1 MFKKSEVPAC
11 GACQNSL
18 VTVESNI
25 TEWQVMYTTH
35 VTQKAKKYH
44 DGFLKLAISG
54 SLQRQVKLY
63 DEGRKLL
70 NSRFLR
76 KEEIIRYGESIAF
89 DAHLVDIGEPQ
100 AKLQVQVDVH
110 IQENNHN
117 VFQNAGMMHRNQN
130 FFKAK
135 KSGKPPC
142 EASPSVIA
150 NSSCSISA
158 IDRIELSKDVS
169 TNKPLRDAIQIFSIL
184 QKPMAVKSNDAGSTD
199 NSMMGQLS
207 STKGLKGLD
216 AVVDVPDD
224 NQESCKNK
232 DIGGPNEVE
241 DIENCPDLMS
251 SKSMAH
257 GPGEEAKSASKVD
270 KLPSFDLGF

>member
-1 MFKKSEVPAC
+1 
-11 GACQNSL
+11 
-18 VTVESNI
+18 
-25 TEWQVMYTTH
+25 MYTTH

-100 AKLQVQVDVH
+100 ANLQAQVDVH
-110 IQENNHN
+110 VQENNHN
-117 VFQNAGMMHRNQN
+117 VFQNAGMMNRNQN
-130 FFKAK
+130 FLKAE
-135 KSGKPPC
+135 KSGKPES
-142 EASPSVIA
+142 EASPRETADSP
-150 NSSCSISA
+150 CSISA
-158 IDRIELSKDVS
+158 VDGIELGKDVPVI
-169 TNKPLRDAIQIFSIL
+169 KPLRDAIQILSIL
-184 QKPMAVKSNDAGSTD
+184 RKPMAVKSNDAGSTD

-207 STKGLKGLD
+207 STKGLKGSE
-216 AVVDVPDD
+216 AIVDVPDG

-241 DIENCPDLMS
+241 DIENCHDLMS
-251 SKSMAH
+251 SKSMAN
-257 GPGEEAKSASKVD
+257 GPGDNRSISSEGANSASKVD